1 MTPLPPLAHES
12 KLLEALASVDSP
24 ADMRAFLRDIL
35 TPSEYRLLCRRWSIL
50 TLLRQGR
57 TQRAVVAALGAS
69 LCNVT
74 RGARILRSP
83 APVTDRILQR
93 AVPDAP
99 PPRPA
104 KPPKRPRRRAP

>member
-99 PPRPA
+99 TPPPPR
-104 KPPKRPRRRAP
+104 RPRRRAP

>member
-57 TQRAVVAALGAS
+57 TQRAVVEAIGAS

-83 APVTDRILQR
+83 APVTDRILR
-93 AVPDAP
+93 ATVPIP
-99 PPRPA
+99 LPSNKTSPQSPR
-104 KPPKRPRRRAP
+104 